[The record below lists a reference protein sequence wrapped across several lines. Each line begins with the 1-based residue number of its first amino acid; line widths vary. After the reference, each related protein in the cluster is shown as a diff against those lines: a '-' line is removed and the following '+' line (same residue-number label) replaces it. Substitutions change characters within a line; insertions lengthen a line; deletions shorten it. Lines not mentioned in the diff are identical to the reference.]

1 MTEQLVLLPEAR
13 ARQLV
18 LPLPLMQETPEPPVT
33 GPANF
38 AGTELIA
45 AWPRWPSHLVVLHGP
60 PGSGTSHLASHW
72 AARARA
78 LRLRPETL
86 GDVDISGSSCS
97 AYWLDHAEVALGG
110 ERPRA
115 SQRALFHVA
124 NALRE
129 RGGTL
134 LLTSRSPASNW
145 PLSLPDLSSR
155 MRSATHV
162 AIDAPDEAMLRE
174 VAARFLTTRQL
185 PLSQSVLDA
194 LVSRTD
200 RSFSAL
206 ERAVE
211 RIDREALEASRA
223 IDARW
228 VARVL
233 ERP

>member
-1 MTEQLVLLPEAR
+1 MSEQLALLPDVR

-18 LPLPLMQETPEPPVT
+18 LPLPIANEALDPPVA
-33 GPANF
+33 GPANI
-38 AGTELIA
+38 AGTELMA

-78 LRLRPETL
+78 HRLRAETL
-86 GDVDISGSSCS
+86 GDVDISVSSCS

-115 SQRALFHVA
+115 SQRALFHIA

-145 PLSLPDLSSR
+145 SLSLPDLSSR

-162 AIDAPDEAMLRE
+162 AIDVPDEAMLRE
-174 VAARFLTTRQL
+174 VAARFLTARQL

-206 ERAVE
+206 ERAVD
-211 RIDREALEASRA
+211 RIDREALAASRA

-228 VARVL
+228 VARIL
-233 ERP
+233 GRP